1 MAPVVSVLISAV
13 KETLCYYKIIETRK
27 KVARKKTP
35 TEHVGKDQR
44 GFRVETANVLYV
56 SARILSRPFSGAA
69 FGCRPRK
76 NMATKQNSGT
86 NRYSLG
92 TSYSTA

>member
-44 GFRVETANVLYV
+44 GV
-56 SARILSRPFSGAA
+56 
-69 FGCRPRK
+69 
-76 NMATKQNSGT
+76 
-86 NRYSLG
+86 
-92 TSYSTA
+92 

>member
-1 MAPVVSVLISAV
+1 MAGIVRTTRSKTFLICIKVTPEMAPVVSVLISAV

-44 GFRVETANVLYV
+44 GV
-56 SARILSRPFSGAA
+56 
-69 FGCRPRK
+69 
-76 NMATKQNSGT
+76 
-86 NRYSLG
+86 
-92 TSYSTA
+92 